1 MRDFRLVLFTLGVT
15 YLLLLLGGLVHA
27 TGSSLACPDWPLCY
41 GQVFPEMVGGVLVEH
56 SHRLVA
62 SLVGLLVI
70 LILVC
75 LLKRK
80 EDPAL
85 KRWGIFG
92 LVLVIFQGVLGGLT
106 VIFRLPIAVSTI
118 HLGTAMIFFAWLIF
132 MAYRVRPGVGARL
145 ALTPS
150 MKTRKMIA
158 WAAGAVYL
166 QIMLGA
172 LVRHTGSGL
181 ACNTDLISCSGSWAL
196 SSGAQWL
203 HMIHRGMAFVTIG
216 MVVAMTVP
224 VLKEARALERPRVRF
239 LAVASHVMVC
249 VQTVLGFMTVASF
262 IATPIVTA
270 HLGLGAL
277 LFADLVA
284 LYFAM
289 GPMGVVK
296 TSTKQSTLKA
306 MG

>member
-62 SLVGLLVI
+62 SSVGFLVI
-70 LILVC
+70 L
-75 LLKRK
+75 LLISLLRRK
-80 EDPAL
+80 DDPAL
-85 KRWGIFG
+85 KRWGLFG

-118 HLGTAMIFFAWLIF
+118 HLGTALLFFAWLIF
-132 MAYRVRPGVGARL
+132 MAYRVRPGVAA
-145 ALTPS
+145 ALGTVAS
-150 MKTRKMIA
+150 MATRHKIA

-166 QIMLGA
+166 QIILGA

-181 ACNTDLISCSGSWAL
+181 ACNTDLISCSGSWGL

-203 HMIHRGMAFVTIG
+203 HMAHRGMAFLTIG
-216 MVVAMTVP
+216 VVIAMTIP
-224 VLKEARALERPRVRF
+224 VLKEARALERPGVRF

-249 VQTVLGFMTVASF
+249 VQTLLGFLTVASF

-284 LYFAM
+284 LFFAM
-289 GPMGVVK
+289 GPMGAVRSSTR
-296 TSTKQSTLKA
+296 TSPLKA

>member
-62 SLVGLLVI
+62 SSVGFLVI
-70 LILVC
+70 L
-75 LLKRK
+75 LLISLLRRK
-80 EDPAL
+80 DDPAL
-85 KRWGIFG
+85 KRWGLFG

-118 HLGTAMIFFAWLIF
+118 HLGTAMLFFAWLIF
-132 MAYRVRPGVGARL
+132 MAYRVRPGVAA
-145 ALTPS
+145 ALGTVAS
-150 MKTRKMIA
+150 MSTRHKIA

-166 QIMLGA
+166 QIIFGA

-181 ACNTDLISCSGSWAL
+181 ACNTDLISCSGSWSL

-203 HMIHRGMAFVTIG
+203 HMAHRGMAFLTIG
-216 MVVAMTVP
+216 VVIAMTIP

-249 VQTVLGFMTVASF
+249 VQTLLGFLTVASF

-289 GPMGVVK
+289 GPMGAVRSS
-296 TSTKQSTLKA
+296 TSTPPLKA

>member
-62 SLVGLLVI
+62 SSVGFLVI
-70 LILVC
+70 L
-75 LLKRK
+75 LLISLLRRK
-80 EDPAL
+80 DDPAL
-85 KRWGIFG
+85 KRWGLFG

-118 HLGTAMIFFAWLIF
+118 HLGTALLFFAWLIF
-132 MAYRVRPGVGARL
+132 MAYRVRPGVAA
-145 ALTPS
+145 ALGTVAS
-150 MKTRKMIA
+150 MATRHKIA

-166 QIMLGA
+166 QIILGA

-181 ACNTDLISCSGSWAL
+181 ACNTDLISCSGSWGL

-203 HMIHRGMAFVTIG
+203 HMAHRGMAFLTIG
-216 MVVAMTVP
+216 VVIAMTIP
-224 VLKEARALERPRVRF
+224 VLKEARALERPGVRF

-249 VQTVLGFMTVASF
+249 VQTLLGFLTVASF

-289 GPMGVVK
+289 GPMGAVRSS
-296 TSTKQSTLKA
+296 TSTPPLKA

>member
-62 SLVGLLVI
+62 SSVGLLVI
-70 LILVC
+70 LLLIC
-75 LLKRK
+75 LLGRK
-80 EDPAL
+80 DDPAL
-85 KRWGIFG
+85 KRWGVFG
-92 LVLVIFQGVLGGLT
+92 LVLVVFQGILGGLT

-118 HLGTAMIFFAWLIF
+118 HLGTALLFFAWLIF
-132 MAYRVRPGVGARL
+132 MAYRVRPGVAA
-145 ALTPS
+145 ALGTVAS
-150 MKTRKMIA
+150 MTTRYKIA

-166 QIMLGA
+166 QIILGA

-181 ACNTDLISCSGSWAL
+181 ACNTDLISCSGSWGL

-203 HMIHRGMAFVTIG
+203 HMAHRGMAFLTIG
-216 MVVAMTVP
+216 VVIAMTIP

-249 VQTVLGFMTVASF
+249 VQTLLGFLTVASF

-289 GPMGVVK
+289 GPMGAVRSSTR
-296 TSTKQSTLKA
+296 TSPLKA